1 MEETYISITDFR
13 KGALFSIPSILA
25 RACTDA
31 IGIMKK
37 KVSKR
42 NATPIIS
49 LLTLSDMYG
58 MAKFCQ
64 YTSRGSGAHSVNH
77 KVGFLDCWVCAHTA
91 APHRVLNET
100 NAAGMIDFGSFNTLV
115 LSSSI

>member
-25 RACTDA
+25 SACTDA

-37 KVSKR
+37 KVRKKK
-42 NATPIIS
+42 ATPIIS

-100 NAAGMIDFGSFNTLV
+100 NAAGIIDFGSFKTLFV
-115 LSSSI
+115 SSSI